1 MEYRKKK
8 NLDIRALAKAE
19 KVTLAEV
26 AAELNEPMSALS
38 VELRRELSGA
48 EKARMIYAI
57 RSIAGR
63 RGRANDIKG
72 VREG

>member
-8 NLDIRALAKAE
+8 NMDIRALAKVE
-19 KVTLAEV
+19 GVTLAEV

-48 EKARMIYAI
+48 EKARLIYVIKVLAQ
-57 RSIAGR
+57 RK
-63 RGRANDIKG
+63 GRANDTKG
-72 VREG
+72 VQEG